1 MKVENATFYQAV
13 RLGQKLEHFLTTAAG
28 NIHPGLEM
36 KYADACIYIKANIME
51 HIKVVPLANVKEF
64 HIAKAVEKSEVEVK
78 AKAK

>member
-36 KYADACIYIKANIME
+36 KYADACIYIKANIMD
-51 HIKVVPLANVKEF
+51 HVKVVPLANVKEF
-64 HIAKAVEKSEVEVK
+64 HIAKTDQEVK
-78 AKAK
+78 VKSK